1 MFVPAIMPK
10 PDTDTAHT
18 HTHAHIERGR
28 QLNDITH
35 MATMGRIATNR
46 TEPKRTKQNRT
57 ETEKLVS

>member
-18 HTHAHIERGR
+18 HSTHRKSGR

-46 TEPKRTKQNRT
+46 TEPNRT